1 MRGRFRPGV
10 FWGSGVT
17 RVSVA
22 VLAVVFVVF
31 ALLPR
36 QSQFLF
42 HVLGA
47 PLADLVAVPVK
58 GMATLDR
65 TLREW
70 WMQYIA
76 LQGLS
81 EQNRQL
87 RETVRQLNGE
97 VNRLREQAYI
107 AERLAALLEF
117 QEDQSVRT
125 VAARVIGR
133 SMSNWYQGVILN
145 KGEDDGI
152 REQMGVITPA
162 GVAGRIVRTS
172 GSTSIAL
179 LTIDPNLV
187 IAGMIQRTRD
197 EGMVQGTSQ
206 GRIRMKYLPPLSAVK
221 TGDAVVTS
229 GLTGGFPRGVLI
241 GEVDRV
247 EESEDSLFRT
257 AQIVPAVEARR
268 LDEVLIVV
276 SPRSPE
282 AMLSPNRALIAP
294 GPQNPT
300 P

>member
-10 FWGSGVT
+10 FWGSGVK

-22 VLAVVFVVF
+22 VLVIAFVVF
-31 ALLPR
+31 ALLPQ

-42 HVLGA
+42 HTLGE
-47 PLADLVAVPVK
+47 PLADFVAIPVK

-81 EQNRQL
+81 QQNRQL
-87 RETVRQLNGE
+87 RETVQQLNGE
-97 VNRLREQAYI
+97 VNRLREQAYM
-107 AERLAALLEF
+107 AERLASLLEF
-117 QEDQSVRT
+117 QEDKSVRT

-133 SMSNWYQGVILN
+133 SVSNWYQGVILN
-145 KGEDDGI
+145 RGEDDGI

-162 GVAGRIVRTS
+162 GVVGRIVRTS
-172 GSTSIAL
+172 GATSIAL
-179 LTIDPNLV
+179 LTIDPNV
-187 IAGMIQRTRD
+187 AITGMVQRTRE

-206 GRIRMKYLPPLSAVK
+206 GLVRMKYISPLSSVK
-221 TGDAVVTS
+221 KGDAVVTS

-241 GEVDRV
+241 GEVSRV
-247 EESEDSLFRT
+247 EESEDNLFQT
-257 AQIVPAVEARR
+257 AEIVPAVQFRY
-268 LDEVLIVV
+268 LDEVLIVL
-276 SPRSPE
+276 SPRSPD
-282 AMLSPNRALIAP
+282 AMIPLDRASVSPGL
-294 GPQNPT
+294 QNPT

>member
-10 FWGSGVT
+10 FWGSGVK

-22 VLAVVFVVF
+22 VLAVAFVVF
-31 ALLPR
+31 ALLPQ

-42 HVLGA
+42 HTIGG
-47 PLADLVAVPVK
+47 PLADLVAIPVK

-70 WMQYIA
+70 WVQYIA
-76 LQGLS
+76 LQGLAQ
-81 EQNRQL
+81 QNREL
-87 RETVRQLNGE
+87 RETVQQLRGE
-97 VNRLREQAYI
+97 VNRLREQTYM
-107 AERLAALLEF
+107 AERLASLLEF
-117 QEDQSVRT
+117 QKDKSVRT

-133 SMSNWYQGVILN
+133 SASNWYQGVILN
-145 KGEDDGI
+145 KGEEDGI
-152 REQMGVITPA
+152 REQMGVMTPA
-162 GVAGRIVRTS
+162 GVVGRIVRIS

-179 LTIDPNLV
+179 LTIDPNV
-187 IAGMIQRTRD
+187 AITGIVQRTRD

-206 GRIRMKYLPPLSAVK
+206 GLVRMKYIPPLSPVK

-241 GEVDRV
+241 GEVARV
-247 EESEDSLFRT
+247 EESEDGLFRT
-257 AQIVPAVEARR
+257 AEIEPAVKFRR

-276 SPRSPE
+276 SLRSPE
-282 AMLSPNRALIAP
+282 AVPSLDHALIAP
-294 GPQNPT
+294 GPQNPA

>member
-1 MRGRFRPGV
+1 MSGRFRSGV
-10 FWGSGVT
+10 FWGSGVK

-22 VLAVVFVVF
+22 VLVAAFVVF

-42 HVLGA
+42 HTLGE
-47 PLADLVAVPVK
+47 PLADFVAIPVK

-81 EQNRQL
+81 QQNRQL
-87 RETVRQLNGE
+87 RETVEQLNRE
-97 VNRLREQAYI
+97 VNRLREQAYM
-107 AERLAALLEF
+107 AERLASLLEF
-117 QEDQSVRT
+117 QEDKSVRT

-133 SMSNWYQGVILN
+133 SVSNWYQGVILN

-162 GVAGRIVRTS
+162 GVVGRIVRTS
-172 GSTSIAL
+172 GATSVAL
-179 LTIDPNLV
+179 LTIDPNV
-187 IAGMIQRTRD
+187 AIAGLVQRTRE

-206 GRIRMKYLPPLSAVK
+206 GLVRMKYIPPLSSVK
-221 TGDAVVTS
+221 KGDAVVTS

-241 GEVDRV
+241 GEVSRV
-247 EESEDSLFRT
+247 EESEDNLFQT
-257 AQIVPAVEARR
+257 AEIVPAVQFRY
-268 LDEVLIVV
+268 LDEVLIVL
-276 SPRSPE
+276 SPRSPD
-282 AMLSPNRALIAP
+282 AMIPLDQASVSPGL
-294 GPQNPT
+294 QNPT

>member
-1 MRGRFRPGV
+1 MSGRFRSGV
-10 FWGSGVT
+10 FWGSGVK

-22 VLAVVFVVF
+22 VLVAAFVVF

-42 HVLGA
+42 HTLGE
-47 PLADLVAVPVK
+47 PLADFVAIPVK

-81 EQNRQL
+81 QQNRQL
-87 RETVRQLNGE
+87 RETVQQLNGE
-97 VNRLREQAYI
+97 VNRLREQAYM
-107 AERLAALLEF
+107 AERLASLLEF
-117 QEDQSVRT
+117 QEDKSVRT

-133 SMSNWYQGVILN
+133 SVSNWYQGVILN

-162 GVAGRIVRTS
+162 GVVGRIVRTS
-172 GSTSIAL
+172 GATSVAL
-179 LTIDPNLV
+179 LTIDPNV
-187 IAGMIQRTRD
+187 AIAGMVQRTRE

-206 GRIRMKYLPPLSAVK
+206 GLVRMKYIPPLSSVK
-221 TGDAVVTS
+221 KGDAVVTS

-241 GEVDRV
+241 GEISRV
-247 EESEDSLFRT
+247 EESEDNLFQT
-257 AQIVPAVEARR
+257 AEIVPAVQFRY
-268 LDEVLIVV
+268 LDEVLIVL
-276 SPRSPE
+276 SPRSPD
-282 AMLSPNRALIAP
+282 AMIPLDQASVSPGL
-294 GPQNPT
+294 QNPT

>member
-10 FWGSGVT
+10 FWGSGVK

-22 VLAVVFVVF
+22 VLAIAFVVF
-31 ALLPR
+31 ALLPQ

-42 HVLGA
+42 HTIGE
-47 PLADLVAVPVK
+47 PLADLVAIPVK

-65 TLREW
+65 TMRQW
-70 WMQYIA
+70 WMQYVA

-81 EQNRQL
+81 QQNREL
-87 RETVRQLNGE
+87 RETVQQLRGE
-97 VNRLREQAYI
+97 VNRLREQAYM

-117 QEDQSVRT
+117 QKDKSVRT
-125 VAARVIGR
+125 VAAKVIGR
-133 SMSNWYQGVILN
+133 SVSNWYQGVILN

-152 REQMGVITPA
+152 QEQMGVVTPA
-162 GVAGRIVRTS
+162 GVVGRIVRTS

-179 LTIDPNLV
+179 LMIDPNLV
-187 IAGMIQRTRD
+187 IAGMVQRTRD

-206 GRIRMKYLPPLSAVK
+206 GLVRMKYIPPLSLVK
-221 TGDAVVTS
+221 KGDAVVTS

-241 GEVDRV
+241 GEVARV
-247 EESEDSLFRT
+247 EESEDSLFRS
-257 AQIVPAVEARR
+257 AEIVPAVKFRH
-268 LDEVLIVV
+268 LDEALIVV

-282 AMLSPNRALIAP
+282 AMLSLDHALIAP
-294 GPQNPT
+294 GPENPT

>member
-10 FWGSGVT
+10 FWGSGVK

-22 VLAVVFVVF
+22 VVAIAFVAF

-42 HVLGA
+42 HTVGE
-47 PLADLVAVPVK
+47 PLADLVAIPVR
-58 GMATLDR
+58 GTATLDR

-81 EQNRQL
+81 QQNREL
-87 RETVRQLNGE
+87 RETVQQLRGD
-97 VNRLREQAYI
+97 VNRLREQAYM
-107 AERLAALLEF
+107 AQRLAALLEF
-117 QEDQSVRT
+117 QKDQSVRT

-133 SMSNWYQGVILN
+133 SVSNWYQGVILN
-145 KGEDDGI
+145 KGEEDGI
-152 REQMGVITPA
+152 REQMGVMTTA
-162 GVAGRIVRTS
+162 GVVGRIVRTS
-172 GSTSIAL
+172 ASTSIAL
-179 LTIDPNLV
+179 LMIDPNV
-187 IAGMIQRTRD
+187 AITGMVQRTRD
-197 EGMVQGTSQ
+197 EGMVQGTSR
-206 GRIRMKYLPPLSAVK
+206 GLVLMKYIPPLSSVK
-221 TGDAVVTS
+221 TGDVVVTS

-241 GEVDRV
+241 GEVARV
-247 EESEDSLFRT
+247 EESEDSLFHT
-257 AQIVPAVEARR
+257 AEIVPAVKFRY

-282 AMLSPNRALIAP
+282 AMLSLDHALMAP

>member
-10 FWGSGVT
+10 FWGSGVM

-22 VLAVVFVVF
+22 VLAIAFVVF

-42 HVLGA
+42 HMLGE
-47 PLADLVAVPVK
+47 PLADLVAVPVR
-58 GMATLDR
+58 GLATLDR
-65 TLREW
+65 TLRER

-81 EQNRQL
+81 QQNRQL
-87 RETVRQLNGE
+87 RETVQQLNGE
-97 VNRLREQAYI
+97 VNRLREQAYM
-107 AERLAALLEF
+107 AERLASLLEF
-117 QEDQSVRT
+117 QEDKSVRT

-133 SMSNWYQGVILN
+133 SMSNWYQGVILS

-162 GVAGRIVRTS
+162 GVAGRIVRTAR
-172 GSTSIAL
+172 STSIAL
-179 LTIDPNLV
+179 LMIDPNLV

-206 GRIRMKYLPPLSAVK
+206 GLIRMKYLPPLSSVK

-229 GLTGGFPRGVLI
+229 GLTGGFPRGMLI

-247 EESEDSLFRT
+247 KESDDGLFRT
-257 AQIVPAVEARR
+257 AQIVPAVQSRR

-282 AMLSPNRALIAP
+282 TMLSPDHALIAP
-294 GPQNPT
+294 GPQSPT

>member
-10 FWGSGVT
+10 FWGSGVK

-22 VLAVVFVVF
+22 VVAIAFVAF

-42 HVLGA
+42 HTVGE
-47 PLADLVAVPVK
+47 PLADLVAIPVR
-58 GMATLDR
+58 GTATLDR

-81 EQNRQL
+81 QQNREL
-87 RETVRQLNGE
+87 RETVQQLRGD
-97 VNRLREQAYI
+97 VNRLREQAYM
-107 AERLAALLEF
+107 AQRLAALLEF
-117 QEDQSVRT
+117 QKDQSVRT

-133 SMSNWYQGVILN
+133 SVSNWYQGVILN
-145 KGEDDGI
+145 KGEEDGI
-152 REQMGVITPA
+152 REQMGVMTTA
-162 GVAGRIVRTS
+162 GVVGRIVRTS
-172 GSTSIAL
+172 ASTSIAL
-179 LTIDPNLV
+179 LMIDPNV
-187 IAGMIQRTRD
+187 AITGMVQRTRD
-197 EGMVQGTSQ
+197 EGMVQGTSR
-206 GRIRMKYLPPLSAVK
+206 GLVLMKYIPPLSSVK
-221 TGDAVVTS
+221 TGDVVVTS

-241 GEVDRV
+241 GEVARV
-247 EESEDSLFRT
+247 EESEDSLFHT
-257 AQIVPAVEARR
+257 AEIVPAVKFRY

-276 SPRSPE
+276 SPWSPE
-282 AMLSPNRALIAP
+282 AMLSLDHALMAP

>member
-10 FWGSGVT
+10 FWGSGVK

-22 VLAVVFVVF
+22 VLAIAFVVF
-31 ALLPR
+31 ALLPQ

-42 HVLGA
+42 HTIGE
-47 PLADLVAVPVK
+47 PLVDLVAIPVK

-70 WMQYIA
+70 WVQYVA

-81 EQNRQL
+81 QQNRDL
-87 RETVRQLNGE
+87 RETIQQLRGE
-97 VNRLREQAYI
+97 VNRLREQAYM
-107 AERLAALLEF
+107 AERLASLLEF
-117 QEDQSVRT
+117 QKDKSVRT

-133 SMSNWYQGVILN
+133 SVSNWYQGVILN

-152 REQMGVITPA
+152 REQMGVMTPA
-162 GVAGRIVRTS
+162 GVVGCIVRIS

-179 LTIDPNLV
+179 LTIDPNV
-187 IAGMIQRTRD
+187 AITGIVQRTRD

-206 GRIRMKYLPPLSAVK
+206 GLVRMKYISPFSSVK

-241 GEVDRV
+241 GEVARV
-247 EESEDSLFRT
+247 EESEDGLFRT
-257 AQIVPAVEARR
+257 AEIVPAVKFRR

-276 SPRSPE
+276 SFRSPE
-282 AMLSPNRALIAP
+282 AVPSLDHALIAP

>member
-10 FWGSGVT
+10 FWGSGVK
-17 RVSVA
+17 RVGVA
-22 VLAVVFVVF
+22 VLAIAFVVF
-31 ALLPR
+31 ALLPQ

-42 HVLGA
+42 HTVGG
-47 PLADLVAVPVK
+47 PLADLVAIPVR

-81 EQNRQL
+81 QQNHEL
-87 RETVRQLNGE
+87 RETVQQLRGE
-97 VNRLREQAYI
+97 VNRLREQAHM
-107 AERLAALLEF
+107 AERLATMLEF
-117 QEDQSVRT
+117 QKETSVRT

-133 SMSNWYQGVILN
+133 SVSNWYQGVILN
-145 KGEDDGI
+145 KGEEDGI
-152 REQMGVITPA
+152 EEQMGVMTPA
-162 GVAGRIVRTS
+162 GVVGRIVRTS
-172 GSTSIAL
+172 ASTSIVL
-179 LTIDPNLV
+179 LTIDPNV
-187 IAGMIQRTRD
+187 AITGMVQRTRD

-206 GRIRMKYLPPLSAVK
+206 GLVLMKYLPPLSSVK
-221 TGDAVVTS
+221 TGDTVVTS

-241 GEVDRV
+241 GEIARV

-257 AQIVPAVEARR
+257 AEIVPAVKFRY

-282 AMLSPNRALIAP
+282 AMLSLDHALMPP
-294 GPQNPT
+294 GRQNPT

>member
-10 FWGSGVT
+10 FWGSGVK

-22 VLAVVFVVF
+22 VVAIAFVAF

-42 HVLGA
+42 HTVGE
-47 PLADLVAVPVK
+47 PLADLVAIPVRAT
-58 GMATLDR
+58 ATLDR

-81 EQNRQL
+81 QQNREL
-87 RETVRQLNGE
+87 RETVQQLRGE
-97 VNRLREQAYI
+97 VNRLREQAYM
-107 AERLAALLEF
+107 AQRLAALLEF
-117 QEDQSVRT
+117 QKDQSVRT

-133 SMSNWYQGVILN
+133 SVSNWYQGVILN
-145 KGEDDGI
+145 KGEEDGI
-152 REQMGVITPA
+152 REQMGVMTTA
-162 GVAGRIVRTS
+162 GVVGRIVRTS
-172 GSTSIAL
+172 ASTSIAL
-179 LTIDPNLV
+179 LMIDPNV
-187 IAGMIQRTRD
+187 AITGMVQRTRD
-197 EGMVQGTSQ
+197 EGMVQGTSR
-206 GRIRMKYLPPLSAVK
+206 GLVLMKYIPPLSSVK
-221 TGDAVVTS
+221 TGDVVVTS

-241 GEVDRV
+241 GEVARV
-247 EESEDSLFRT
+247 EESEDSLFHT
-257 AQIVPAVEARR
+257 AEIVPAVKFRY

-282 AMLSPNRALIAP
+282 AMLSLDHALMAP
-294 GPQNPT
+294 GPQNST

>member
-1 MRGRFRPGV
+1 MRGRVRPGV
-10 FWGSGVT
+10 FWGAGVI

-22 VLAVVFVVF
+22 ILVIAVVAF
-31 ALLPR
+31 ALLPQ

-42 HVLGA
+42 HMLGE

-58 GMATLDR
+58 GMATVDR

-81 EQNRQL
+81 QQNRQL

-97 VNRLREQAYI
+97 VNRLREQAYR
-107 AERLAALLEF
+107 AERLASLLAF
-117 QEDQSVRT
+117 QEDKSVRT
-125 VAARVIGR
+125 VAAKVIGR
-133 SMSNWYQGVILN
+133 SVSNWYQGVILD

-152 REQMGVITPA
+152 QEQMGVMTPA
-162 GVAGRIVRTS
+162 GVAGRIVRAS
-172 GSTSIAL
+172 MSTSIAL
-179 LTIDPNLV
+179 LTTDPNLV

-206 GRIRMKYLPPLSAVK
+206 ELVRMKYLPPLSSVK

-241 GEVDRV
+241 GEVSRV
-247 EESEDSLFRT
+247 EESDDGLFRA
-257 AQIVPAVEARR
+257 AQIVPAVQSRH
-268 LDEVLIVV
+268 LDEVLVVV

-282 AMLSPNRALIAP
+282 AMPSPDHALIAP
-294 GPQNPT
+294 GPRNPT

>member
-1 MRGRFRPGV
+1 MRGRSRPGV
-10 FWGSGVT
+10 FWGSGVM

-22 VLAVVFVVF
+22 VLAIAFVAL
-31 ALLPR
+31 ALLPQ
-36 QSQFLF
+36 QSQFFF
-42 HVLGA
+42 HVLGE
-47 PLADLVAVPVK
+47 PLAGLVAVPVK

-81 EQNRQL
+81 QQNRQL
-87 RETVRQLNGE
+87 RETVQQLNGE
-97 VNRLREQAYI
+97 VNRLREQAYM
-107 AERLAALLEF
+107 AERLASLLEF
-117 QEDQSVRT
+117 QEDKSVRT

-133 SMSNWYQGVILN
+133 SVSNWYQGAILN

-152 REQMGVITPA
+152 QEQMGVMTPA

-172 GSTSIAL
+172 RSASIAL
-179 LTIDPNLV
+179 LTTDPNLV

-206 GRIRMKYLPPLSAVK
+206 GLVRMKYLPPLSSVK

-241 GEVDRV
+241 GEVDHV
-247 EESEDSLFRT
+247 EESEDGLFRT
-257 AQIVPAVEARR
+257 AQIVPVVQSRH

-282 AMLSPNRALIAP
+282 AMPSPDHELILP
-294 GPQNPT
+294 GAQNPT

>member
-1 MRGRFRPGV
+1 MRGRFRPVV
-10 FWGSGVT
+10 FWGSGVK
-17 RVSVA
+17 RAGVA
-22 VLAVVFVVF
+22 VLAIAFVVF

-42 HVLGA
+42 HTLGE
-47 PLADLVAVPVK
+47 PLADLVAIPVK

-65 TLREW
+65 ILREW
-70 WMQYIA
+70 WMHYIA

-81 EQNRQL
+81 QQNRQL
-87 RETVRQLNGE
+87 RETVQQLNGE
-97 VNRLREQAYI
+97 VNRLREQAYM
-107 AERLAALLEF
+107 AERLASLLEF
-117 QEDQSVRT
+117 QEDNSVRT

-133 SMSNWYQGVILN
+133 SVSNWYQGVVLN
-145 KGEDDGI
+145 RGEDDGI

-179 LTIDPNLV
+179 LVIDPNLV
-187 IAGMIQRTRD
+187 ITGMVQRTRD

-206 GRIRMKYLPPLSAVK
+206 GLVRMKYLPPLSSVK

-241 GEVDRV
+241 GEVTRV

-257 AQIVPAVEARR
+257 ADIVPAVKFRH
-268 LDEVLIVV
+268 LDEALIVV

-282 AMLSPNRALIAP
+282 AMLSPDHELIAP

>member
-1 MRGRFRPGV
+1 MSGRFRSGV
-10 FWGSGVT
+10 FWGSGVK

-22 VLAVVFVVF
+22 VLVVAFVVF

-42 HVLGA
+42 HTLGE
-47 PLADLVAVPVK
+47 PLADFVAIPVK

-81 EQNRQL
+81 QQNRQL
-87 RETVRQLNGE
+87 RETVQQLNGE
-97 VNRLREQAYI
+97 VNRLREQAYM
-107 AERLAALLEF
+107 AERLASLLEF
-117 QEDQSVRT
+117 QEDKSVRT

-133 SMSNWYQGVILN
+133 SVSNWYQGVILN

-162 GVAGRIVRTS
+162 GVVGRIVRTS
-172 GSTSIAL
+172 GATSVAL
-179 LTIDPNLV
+179 LTIDPNV
-187 IAGMIQRTRD
+187 AIAGMVQRTRE

-206 GRIRMKYLPPLSAVK
+206 GLVRMKYIPPLSSVK
-221 TGDAVVTS
+221 KGDAVVTS

-241 GEVDRV
+241 GEISRV
-247 EESEDSLFRT
+247 EESEDNLFQT
-257 AQIVPAVEARR
+257 AEIVPAVQFRY
-268 LDEVLIVV
+268 LDEVLIVL
-276 SPRSPE
+276 SPRSPD
-282 AMLSPNRALIAP
+282 AMIPLARASVSPGL
-294 GPQNPT
+294 QNPT

>member
-1 MRGRFRPGV
+1 MSGRFRSGV
-10 FWGSGVT
+10 FWGSGVK

-22 VLAVVFVVF
+22 VLVVAFVVF

-42 HVLGA
+42 HTLGE
-47 PLADLVAVPVK
+47 PLADFVAIPVK

-81 EQNRQL
+81 QQNRQL
-87 RETVRQLNGE
+87 RETVQQLNGE
-97 VNRLREQAYI
+97 VNRLREQAYM
-107 AERLAALLEF
+107 AERLASLLEF
-117 QEDQSVRT
+117 QEDKSVRT

-133 SMSNWYQGVILN
+133 SVSNWYQGVILN

-162 GVAGRIVRTS
+162 GVVGRIVRTS
-172 GSTSIAL
+172 GATSVAL
-179 LTIDPNLV
+179 LTIDPNV
-187 IAGMIQRTRD
+187 AIAGMVQRTRE

-206 GRIRMKYLPPLSAVK
+206 GLVRMKYIPPLSSVK
-221 TGDAVVTS
+221 KGDAVVTS

-241 GEVDRV
+241 GEISRV
-247 EESEDSLFRT
+247 EESEDNLFQT
-257 AQIVPAVEARR
+257 AEIVPAVQFRY
-268 LDEVLIVV
+268 LDEVLIVL
-276 SPRSPE
+276 SPRSPD
-282 AMLSPNRALIAP
+282 AMIPLDHASVSPGL
-294 GPQNPT
+294 QNST

>member
-10 FWGSGVT
+10 FWGSGVM

-22 VLAVVFVVF
+22 VLVIAFVAF
-31 ALLPR
+31 ALLPQ

-42 HVLGA
+42 HAFGE
-47 PLADLVAVPVK
+47 PLADFVAIPVK

-81 EQNRQL
+81 QQNRQL
-87 RETVRQLNGE
+87 RETIQQLNGE
-97 VNRLREQAYI
+97 VNRLREQAYM
-107 AERLAALLEF
+107 AERLASLLEF
-117 QEDQSVRT
+117 QEDKSVRT

-133 SMSNWYQGVILN
+133 SASNWYQGVILN
-145 KGEDDGI
+145 KGEDDGV

-179 LTIDPNLV
+179 LTTDPNLV

-206 GRIRMKYLPPLSAVK
+206 GLVRIKYLPPLSSVK
-221 TGDAVVTS
+221 TGDVVVTS

-241 GEVDRV
+241 GEVVLV
-247 EESEDSLFRT
+247 EESKDGLFRT
-257 AQIVPAVEARR
+257 VQIVPAVKSRH

-282 AMLSPNRALIAP
+282 AVPPLDHALIAP
-294 GPQNPT
+294 GP
-300 P
+300 

>member
-10 FWGSGVT
+10 FWGSGVK

-22 VLAVVFVVF
+22 VLAIAFVVF
-31 ALLPR
+31 ALLPQ
-36 QSQFLF
+36 QSRFLF
-42 HVLGA
+42 HTIGE
-47 PLADLVAVPVK
+47 PLADLVAMPVK

-65 TLREW
+65 NLREW

-81 EQNRQL
+81 QQNREL
-87 RETVRQLNGE
+87 RETVQQLRGE
-97 VNRLREQAYI
+97 VNRLREQAYM
-107 AERLAALLEF
+107 AERLAALLQF
-117 QEDQSVRT
+117 QKDKSVRT
-125 VAARVIGR
+125 VAAKVIGR
-133 SMSNWYQGVILN
+133 SVSNWYQGVILN
-145 KGEDDGI
+145 RGEDDGI
-152 REQMGVITPA
+152 QEQMGVITPA
-162 GVAGRIVRTS
+162 GVVGRIVRTS

-187 IAGMIQRTRD
+187 IAGMVQRTRD

-206 GRIRMKYLPPLSAVK
+206 GLVRMKYIPPLSSVK
-221 TGDAVVTS
+221 KGDAVVTS

-241 GEVDRV
+241 GEVARV
-247 EESEDSLFRT
+247 EESEDSLFRR
-257 AQIVPAVEARR
+257 AEIVPAVKFRH

-282 AMLSPNRALIAP
+282 AMLSLDHALIAP
-294 GPQNPT
+294 GSENPT

>member
-10 FWGSGVT
+10 FWGSGVK

-22 VLAVVFVVF
+22 VLAIAFVVF

-42 HVLGA
+42 HTVGE
-47 PLADLVAVPVK
+47 PLADLVAIPVK

-70 WMQYIA
+70 WMQYLA
-76 LQGLS
+76 FQGLAQ
-81 EQNRQL
+81 QNHELREAVQQL
-87 RETVRQLNGE
+87 RGE
-97 VNRLREQAYI
+97 VNRLREQAHM

-117 QEDQSVRT
+117 QKDKSVRT

-133 SMSNWYQGVILN
+133 SVSNWYQGVILN
-145 KGEDDGI
+145 KGEEDGI
-152 REQMGVITPA
+152 REQMGVMTPA
-162 GVAGRIVRTS
+162 GVVGRIVRTS
-172 GSTSIAL
+172 ASTSIVL
-179 LTIDPNLV
+179 LTIDPNV
-187 IAGMIQRTRD
+187 AITGMVQRTRD

-206 GRIRMKYLPPLSAVK
+206 GLVLMKYIPPHSSVE

-241 GEVDRV
+241 GEVTRV

-257 AQIVPAVEARR
+257 AEIVPVVKFRY

-282 AMLSPNRALIAP
+282 AMMSLDHALMAP
-294 GPQNPT
+294 GRQNPA

>member
-10 FWGSGVT
+10 FWGSGVK
-17 RVSVA
+17 RVGVA
-22 VLAVVFVVF
+22 VLAIAFVVF
-31 ALLPR
+31 ALLPQ

-42 HVLGA
+42 HTVGG
-47 PLADLVAVPVK
+47 PLADLVAIPVR

-81 EQNRQL
+81 QQNHEL
-87 RETVRQLNGE
+87 RETVQQLRGE
-97 VNRLREQAYI
+97 VNRLREQAHM
-107 AERLAALLEF
+107 AERLAAMLEF
-117 QEDQSVRT
+117 QKDTSGRT

-133 SMSNWYQGVILN
+133 SVSNWYQGVILN
-145 KGEDDGI
+145 KGEEDGI
-152 REQMGVITPA
+152 REQMGVMTPA
-162 GVAGRIVRTS
+162 GVVGRIVRTS
-172 GSTSIAL
+172 ASTSIVL
-179 LTIDPNLV
+179 LMIDPNV
-187 IAGMIQRTRD
+187 AITGMVQRTRD

-206 GRIRMKYLPPLSAVK
+206 GLVLMKYIPPLSSVK
-221 TGDAVVTS
+221 TGDTVVTS

-241 GEVDRV
+241 GEIARV

-257 AQIVPAVEARR
+257 AEIVPVVKFRY

-282 AMLSPNRALIAP
+282 AMLSLDHALMP
-294 GPQNPT
+294 QGRQNPT